1 MKAESNPFDHFD
13 SVIQPFAEAVGLFIF
28 PTVLY
33 VPAPMADGTG
43 GRADFFR
50 AGSRVLMDPFV
61 QVFLLDG
68 VREGHQDL
76 VEELQGIVSFQQIRG
91 KRKGIAESLEIFVVT
106 RSPVFLL
113 VDFFCFQ
120 KTGNA
125 LDFSAVCHVAGILE
139 LILVAEAHLACHVIE
154 PFDDMERIDTD
165 PGVGEVF
172 SGNGD
177 EAITHV
183 AAEVFYL
190 LALYGRELMKIPV
203 DSDAGDLDQDV
214 DDSVGI
220 AVRDIE

>member
-1 MKAESNPFDHFD
+1 
-13 SVIQPFAEAVGLFIF
+13 
-28 PTVLY
+28 
-33 VPAPMADGTG
+33 
-43 GRADFFR
+43 
-50 AGSRVLMDPFV
+50 
-61 QVFLLDG
+61 
-68 VREGHQDL
+68 
-76 VEELQGIVSFQQIRG
+76 
-91 KRKGIAESLEIFVVT
+91 
-106 RSPVFLL
+106 
-113 VDFFCFQ
+113 
-120 KTGNA
+120 
-125 LDFSAVCHVAGILE
+125 
-139 LILVAEAHLACHVIE
+139 
-154 PFDDMERIDTD
+154 MERIDTD